1 MKSRPNPALET
12 RANQRASQLPSTSD
26 PFWVE
31 IRLTSG
37 ECIGY
42 VQSDLGDFT
51 ETLPTNGQNA
61 PQMGHK

>member
-12 RANQRASQLPSTSD
+12 RANAGVSQLPITLGSN
-26 PFWVE
+26 WVE

-37 ECIGY
+37 EVIGY

-51 ETLPTNGQNA
+51 ETLPTNGQNS